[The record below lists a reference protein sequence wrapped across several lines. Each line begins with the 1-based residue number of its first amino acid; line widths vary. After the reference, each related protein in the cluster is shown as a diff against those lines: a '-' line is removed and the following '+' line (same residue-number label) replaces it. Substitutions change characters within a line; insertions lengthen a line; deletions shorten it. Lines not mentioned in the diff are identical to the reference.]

1 MTNTCF
7 RCFISNENASNHD
20 LLYFDR
26 YFLSDYI
33 CDNECEGKNEKDRS
47 NDHMENDCHEKNTNK
62 GNSYYLDNNMEQFL
76 QYLNKENENMQN
88 EYENTHQKAYINM
101 HLCKLCN
108 GLHNIDLIML
118 YNKKSHFHNDLMK
131 NKLTLGVKERKQII
145 QNINNAINVAHNLLN
160 NVDIILFFL
169 YLYIGKDI
177 KNIQDFTLESF
188 QKIYE
193 KIKDHIVIKTKI
205 KNNTARNN
213 IHISFTYTL
222 IYVYLTFYK
231 KIFTLLDLND
241 DMIKFITSLYKNCT
255 LVFNIYSFDYNNTIN
270 DTHHEKIGNDH
281 RNNNINHSN
290 NRNINNNTKTVYPNG
305 ISDDEND
312 DSKFNAKKKKL
323 INDNDQKIDVFN
335 ILNENHPLL
344 DYHTEDINN
353 FIQNDDMK
361 TNSSDANL
369 NFNIDIYISINNLCI
384 FGYYN
389 KYNKNCSQT
398 KWLINNSSVSQISVE
413 ECIYEIFAKVFPSST
428 FTFMAAGRE
437 DKDVRMMNIGRPFLF
452 TLKETK
458 FSFLN
463 FYLFFIKLNNIEPQ
477 NDTTNIFQRKTVQE
491 LFHLLKQ
498 YNKKGHNSLNQVT
511 HQKENI
517 ITPPVNL
524 INTCYAL
531 LSRQNAV
538 YLYDLDIGNILAEKS
553 KDVFLKDKNIANLH
567 VNTNYN
573 KEIEVLLSEEI
584 IKKDNTTN
592 MDKNDNRNYSANDEE
607 KSDPN
612 YNSQF
617 DSNVVFAPKTNN
629 TKDKKIMNDNSP
641 ILNDKPSYNISSFV
655 DVKFSNIAFSTNYEL
670 IKKVMKFGEDRK
682 KAYKCIIYHSCVMTK
697 EKIAEINKQVLN
709 YENCDDCVLNIAQ
722 KTPIRVLHRRGLIN
736 RKRKIYEF
744 KLVFIH
750 KHFSLL
756 YLLAESGTYIKEFVN
771 SDRGRTFPSVKHFFE
786 DNAFVNILN
795 LDVSKFVYDFN
806 NN

>member
-1 MTNTCF
+1 MANICF
-7 RCFISNENASNHD
+7 RCFISNKNASDHD

-33 CDNECEGKNEKDRS
+33 CDNKCEGKNEKDRN
-47 NDHMENDCHEKNTNK
+47 NDNMENYCYEKNACK
-62 GNSYYLDNNMEQFL
+62 ANSYYLDNNMEQFL
-76 QYLNKENENMQN
+76 QYLNTENENMQN
-88 EYENTHQKAYINM
+88 EFENPYQKAYINLY
-101 HLCKLCN
+101 LCKLCN

-131 NKLTLGVKERKQII
+131 NKPTLGVKERKQII

-177 KNIQDFTLESF
+177 KSIQDFTLESF

-193 KIKDHIVIKTKI
+193 KIKDHIIIKTKI
-205 KNNTARNN
+205 KDNTVRNN
-213 IHISFTYTL
+213 ICISFTYTL

-231 KIFTLLDLND
+231 KVFTLLDLND
-241 DMIKFITSLYKNCT
+241 NMIKFITSLYKNCT
-255 LVFNIYSFDYNNTIN
+255 LVFNIYSFDYNNTIK
-270 DTHHEKIGNDH
+270 DIHHEKINNDH
-281 RNNNINHSN
+281 RNNNVNNSN
-290 NRNINNNTKTVYPNG
+290 NHNIDNNAKTVCLNG
-305 ISDDEND
+305 SSDDENVD
-312 DSKFNAKKKKL
+312 NKFNAKKKKIVND
-323 INDNDQKIDVFN
+323 INQKINVFN
-335 ILNENHPLL
+335 ILNENYPLL

-353 FIQNDDMK
+353 LIQNDDMK
-361 TNSSDANL
+361 TNCSDVNL
-369 NFNIDIYISINNLCI
+369 NFNIDIYVSINNLCI

-413 ECIYEIFAKVFPSST
+413 ECIYEIFAKIFPSST

-463 FYLFFIKLNNIEPQ
+463 FYLFFIKLNNIESH
-477 NDTTNIFQRKTVQE
+477 NTINIFQRKTVQE
-491 LFHLLKQ
+491 LFHLLKH
-498 YNKKGHNSLNQVT
+498 YNKKGNNSLNQVT
-511 HQKENI
+511 HQKNI
-517 ITPPVNL
+517 ITPPVNH

-531 LSRQNAV
+531 LSRKNTV

-553 KDVFLKDKNIANLH
+553 KDIFLQDKNIANLH
-567 VNTNYN
+567 INTNYN
-573 KEIEVLLSEEI
+573 DEIEVLLSEEI
-584 IKKDNTTN
+584 IKKNNTTN
-592 MDKNDNRNYSANDEE
+592 IDKNDNINHIANDEE
-607 KSDPN
+607 KVDPN
-612 YNSQF
+612 YNAQF
-617 DSNVVFAPKTNN
+617 DSNVFSHKANN
-629 TKDKKIMNDNSP
+629 TKDKKIMNDNAHM
-641 ILNDKPSYNISSFV
+641 LNDKSSYNISNLV

-670 IKKVMKFGEDRK
+670 IKKVMKFGKDRK

-697 EKIAEINKQVLN
+697 EKITEINKQVLN
-709 YENCDDCVLNIAQ
+709 YENCNDCVLNIIQ

-771 SDRGRTFPSVKHFFE
+771 SDRGRTFPSVKYFFE